1 MIRKYLK
8 PYRLRIFLGGGI
20 KFLGSVTELFLP
32 YLLAGLIDKAVP
44 SHNIQAIYKY
54 GGLMAAASIICW
66 LSNII
71 ANRMASW
78 TAAQAAKKIRTDLF
92 SRIMFL
98 SVHQIDEFTVPSLES
113 RLTSDTYNV
122 HRFMAVIQRM
132 GIRAPMLFSGGIFFC
147 FIQNLKLAFILL
159 MLLPPIMLITFMFSK
174 KIFPLFKNVQLKL
187 DVMTRIVRENISGI
201 RIIKAM
207 DKTYE
212 ETKRFKKSSDDV
224 SDAETRAAVLA
235 AKTNPLINLILNLGI
250 VMVILTGAF
259 MINKGD
265 LQTGVL
271 MSFLSYFI
279 QIANSLLAFNRM
291 FAVYNKAASSS
302 FRIAEV
308 LNAPYESVIGNAVLK
323 ADENIPL
330 LKFENVSFT
339 YDKSER
345 TERASL
351 SDISFSLDKGKIL
364 GIIGATGSGKSTL
377 IKLIEGLYFPDKGK
391 IFWKGKEINTENISK
406 VRQNISAVFQNDFLY
421 SASFSDNITL
431 GRDITISEI
440 ENAVKTA
447 QAFDFITKKGGLEYN
462 LSSKAS
468 DLSGGQ
474 RQRLLLARALAG
486 PCELLILDDATS
498 ALDYETDA
506 KFRKELKGYFKNK
519 NLAIIIA
526 AQRISSIKHADI
538 ILVLRDGKIIASG
551 NHLKLLRECS
561 LYSEIYENQMGS
573 LII

>member
-1 MIRKYLK
+1 
-8 PYRLRIFLGGGI
+8 
-20 KFLGSVTELFLP
+20 
-32 YLLAGLIDKAVP
+32 
-44 SHNIQAIYKY
+44 
-54 GGLMAAASIICW
+54 
-66 LSNII
+66 
-71 ANRMASW
+71 
-78 TAAQAAKKIRTDLF
+78 
-92 SRIMFL
+92 
-98 SVHQIDEFTVPSLES
+98 
-113 RLTSDTYNV
+113 
-122 HRFMAVIQRM
+122 
-132 GIRAPMLFSGGIFFC
+132 
-147 FIQNLKLAFILL
+147 
-159 MLLPPIMLITFMFSK
+159 
-174 KIFPLFKNVQLKL
+174 
-187 DVMTRIVRENISGI
+187 MTRIVRENISGI

-207 DKTYE
+207 DKTHE
-212 ETKRFKKSSDDV
+212 EKKRFKKSSDDV

-259 MINKGD
+259 MINKGE

-308 LNAPYESVIGNAVLK
+308 LKAPYESVIGNAVLK
-323 ADENIPL
+323 ADENTPL

-431 GRDITISEI
+431 GRDITMSEI

-474 RQRLLLARALAG
+474 RQRLLLARALAA